1 MKLLVIVIII
11 LVLGIVVLGIIVLG
25 VVAVQGVAM
34 HQHHVQNI
42 QYFLIL
48 RTGGFR
54 AP

>member
-1 MKLLVIVIII
+1 MKLIVII

-25 VVAVQGVAM
+25 VAM
-34 HQHHVQNI
+34 HQPHVQNI